1 MALLNFSD
9 ILRGYGQPQAQAI
22 VPEQISM
29 QISPFQSLST
39 QFGGAGAVPGAG
51 AQDSILSRIGKFGT
65 ENGQMLGGLM
75 SGAGALWGA
84 YNSGQ
89 QLGLAKDAFGLQ
101 KRAFETNLANSI
113 ASYNT
118 ALEDRIRGRS
128 SNPSEAAVA
137 AYLDQHR
144 LRG

>member
-1 MALLNFSD
+1 MAYNYGITPESLSWGNLLTPQVPA
-9 ILRGYGQPQAQAI
+9 IQAQ
-22 VPEQISM
+22 PMNLSGL
-29 QISPFQSLST
+29 SP
-39 QFGGAGAVPGAG
+39 G
-51 AQDSILSRIGKFGT
+51 QDQSILSRIASYGT
-65 ENGQMLGGLM
+65 ENGQMLGGLL
-75 SGAGALWGA
+75 SGAGSLWGA

-128 SNPSEAAVA
+128 SNPNENEVNSYLAA
-137 AYLDQHR
+137 HR
-144 LRG
+144 LKG

>member
-1 MALLNFSD
+1 MN
-9 ILRGYGQPQAQAI
+9 
-22 VPEQISM
+22 
-29 QISPFQSLST
+29 ISPITPEAIDFLKFSPQPIQVT
-39 QFGGAGAVPGAG
+39 QPGIPTMPAT
-51 AQDSILSRIGKFGT
+51 QESILSRLASFGT
-65 ENGQMLGGLM
+65 NNGEMIGGLM
-75 SGAGALWGA
+75 SGAGSLWGA

-128 SNPSEAAVA
+128 SNPNEADVQ
-137 AYLDQHR
+137 AYLAANK
-144 LRG
+144 LKG

>member
-1 MALLNFSD
+1 MN
-9 ILRGYGQPQAQAI
+9 
-22 VPEQISM
+22 
-29 QISPFQSLST
+29 ISPITPEAIDFLKFSPQPIQVT
-39 QFGGAGAVPGAG
+39 QPGIPTMPVT
-51 AQDSILSRIGKFGT
+51 QESILSRLASFGT
-65 ENGQMLGGLM
+65 NNGEMIGGLL

-128 SNPSEAAVA
+128 SNPNETAVQE
-137 AYLDQHR
+137 YLARHS
-144 LRG
+144 LKG